1 MTRETRVGL
10 VLGLV
15 FIIAFGIILTEVRQ
29 TSEPV
34 RSAEPAAVLEP
45 SYYSVE
51 APAMEPIRRTAAP
64 RVAPRRQAPH
74 STGRVRLAVRPSQP
88 PSPTDEAVVAATIRR
103 QQPTTETTRPAPQ
116 PSATARHVARQGGP
130 AAPRQ
135 AGRVHTV
142 ARGENL
148 YRIAEKAY
156 GTGKGHLWRR
166 IYEANRAAVP
176 DPGRLSIGQQL
187 VIPPTEGEVPAAA
200 ATTSRIAT
208 GPQWYSVRQV
218 GRDERPNELAP
229 SRRGVVRMYTVRRG
243 DNLTS
248 IAREQLRDDSPAAV
262 RRIIDANPQ
271 IDDPNAIPQG
281 MKLRI
286 PNG

>member
-15 FIIAFGIILTEVRQ
+15 FIIAFGIILTEIRQ

-34 RSAEPAAVLEP
+34 RSAEPVPVLEP
-45 SYYSVE
+45 TYYSVE
-51 APAMEPIRRTAAP
+51 EPAMEPIRRTAAP
-64 RVAPRRQAPH
+64 RVAPQRPAPRPA
-74 STGRVRLAVRPSQP
+74 GRARLAVR
-88 PSPTDEAVVAATIRR
+88 SPEPVAPIDEAMVAATIRR
-103 QQPTTETTRPAPQ
+103 QQISQPQ
-116 PSATARHVARQGGP
+116 PTAAQQIAEQVDAARNM
-130 AAPRQ
+130 PRQ

-142 ARGENL
+142 ARGENF
-148 YRIAEKAY
+148 YRIAEKVY
-156 GTGKGHLWRR
+156 GPGKGHLWKH
-166 IYEANRAAVP
+166 IYEANRAAVA
-176 DPGRLSIGQQL
+176 DPGRLAIGQRL
-187 VIPPTEGEVPAAA
+187 VIPPVDGDAPVT
-200 ATTSRIAT
+200 ATTTRIAAR
-208 GPQWYSVRQV
+208 PQAPGVRQV
-218 GRDERPNELAP
+218 GIDDLRNELAP

-262 RRIIDANPQ
+262 RRIIEANPQ